1 VDIWEEAMHE
11 PVIGRL
17 EEYLAGGGPFAD
29 VEEHLKNCANCRKE
43 LEAMQMHSALFRSL
57 RTDVDPAGGFYAR
70 VMNRVE
76 TQARPSVWSLFG
88 ESLFAKRLAY
98 ASGVLLVALGTLLVT
113 PPEAGEPLAV
123 AAPERILA
131 GESDPIPVTM
141 EDPQQDRDVVL
152 VNLATHRQDY
162 Q

>member
-1 VDIWEEAMHE
+1 MHE

-17 EEYLAGGGPFAD
+17 EEYLSGGGPFAD
-29 VEEHLKNCANCRKE
+29 VEEHLKNCANCRRE
-43 LEAMQMHSALFRSL
+43 VEAMQMHSALFRSL
-57 RTDVDPAGGFYAR
+57 RSPQEIDPAAGFYAR

-76 TQARPSVWSLFG
+76 TQARPSAWSLFG

-98 ASGVLLVALGTLLVT
+98 ASAMFLVVLGSVLVT
-113 PPEAGEPLAV
+113 STEPEEPLAI

-131 GESDPIPVTM
+131 GESHPVPVTM
-141 EDPQQDRDVVL
+141 ENPQQDRDVVL
-152 VNLATHRQDY
+152 VNLATYQQDY

>member
-1 VDIWEEAMHE
+1 MHE

-17 EEYLAGGGPFAD
+17 EEYLAGGGPFVD
-29 VEEHLKNCANCRKE
+29 VEEHLNNCANCRKE
-43 LEAMQMHSALFRSL
+43 LDAMQMHSALFRSL
-57 RTDVDPAGGFYAR
+57 RADVDPTAGFYAR
-70 VMNRVE
+70 VINRVE

-98 ASGVLLVALGTLLVT
+98 ASGVALVALGTLLVT
-113 PPEAGEPLAV
+113 SPDAEEPLAV

-131 GESDPIPVTM
+131 GESDPMPVTM

-152 VNLATHRQDY
+152 VNLATYRQDY